1 MRRVVA
7 FNIAKTQLVLFDWS
21 NNTGTIYVKMDASVV
36 VEKSSF
42 KMPGLT
48 EGVGIDR
55 NVARLSFFHSYY
67 MVL

>member
-36 VEKSSF
+36 VENSSF
-42 KMPGLT
+42 KILGLT

-55 NVARLSFFHSYY
+55 NVARLRHFYSYY
-67 MVL
+67 KVL